1 MQKFLIF
8 AGIGIEIGFL
18 IYAAYMIGN
27 YLDQTYQSN
36 GMIFIGLSLAM
47 LVAWLVQVIWLV
59 NRFQKQEEAEESASK
74 Q

>member
-18 IYAAYMIGN
+18 IFAAYWVGGI
-27 YLDQTYQSN
+27 LDEKYQTN

-47 LVAWLVQVIWLV
+47 LVAWLVQVLWLV
-59 NRFQKQEEAEESASK
+59 SRFQKQEERESTDKSS
-74 Q
+74 